1 MGFGSLV
8 SLNLVFFGRCP
19 VSHDGLKL
27 SKHDRYVEELCT
39 KIRDSYDSVSKHVA
53 VRAKKRMLAEVDVL
67 AEKGGN
73 VDLYEVKCSPR
84 ITKAKR
90 QLKKLSRYL
99 GGSMNL
105 ANYYFYCGNSHTL
118 MTVLL
123 K

>member
-1 MGFGSLV
+1 MAVKGS
-8 SLNLVFFGRCP
+8 R
-19 VSHDGLKL
+19 L

-39 KIRDSYDSVSKHVA
+39 KIRDNYDSVSKHVE

-67 AEKGGN
+67 ARKGKS

-99 GGSMNL
+99 GNSMNIS
-105 ANYYFYCGNSHTL
+105 NYYFYCGSSHSI
-118 MTVLL
+118 MTILL

>member
-1 MGFGSLV
+1 MSL
-8 SLNLVFFGRCP
+8 
-19 VSHDGLKL
+19 DGARL

-39 KIRDSYDSVSKHVA
+39 KIKDSYDSVSKHVTI
-53 VRAKKRMLAEVDVL
+53 RAKKRMLAEVDVL
-67 AEKGGN
+67 AKRGDD

-90 QLKKLSRYL
+90 QLRKLSRYL
-99 GGSMNL
+99 GGGMNI
-105 ANYYFYCGNSHTL
+105 ANCYFYCGSSHSI

>member
-1 MGFGSLV
+1 M
-8 SLNLVFFGRCP
+8 SLNGA
-19 VSHDGLKL
+19 KL

-39 KIRDSYDSVSKHVA
+39 KIKDSYDSVSKHVA

-67 AEKGGN
+67 AKKGDS

-90 QLKKLSRYL
+90 QLRKLGKYL
-99 GGSMNL
+99 GGGMNI
-105 ANYYFYCGNSHTL
+105 ANYYFYCGSSHSI
-118 MTVLL
+118 MAILL

>member
-1 MGFGSLV
+1 MPL
-8 SLNLVFFGRCP
+8 
-19 VSHDGLKL
+19 DGAKL

-39 KIRDSYDSVSKHVA
+39 KIRDRYDSVSKHIT

-67 AEKGGN
+67 AKKGDS

-90 QLKKLSRYL
+90 QLKKLNKYL
-99 GGSMNL
+99 GGAMNIS
-105 ANYYFYCGNSHTL
+105 NYYFYCGSSHSI